1 MALQASGPISMNDM
15 NIDRGIP
22 SATQINLATAGTAYG
37 VSYLTNGTNDLQFS
51 EFYGLSVP
59 SPTPPSPPTYRT
71 IQLGNPPGDNTTA
84 AACGITSGLTKYISY
99 SFAITNG
106 LVI

>member
-1 MALQASGPISMNDM
+1 MALQVSGQISMNDM

-37 VSYLTNGTNDLQFS
+37 VSYNTIGTDDLKFS

-59 SPTPPSPPTYRT
+59 SPTPPSPPP
-71 IQLGNPPGDNTTA
+71 LS
-84 AACGITSGLTKYISY
+84 ITPTRVTDVSLMTKLVDDDPIVMDMVSGPS
-99 SFAITNG
+99 
-106 LVI
+106 VV